1 MNTISSLKLKL
12 GETDFVTLKS
22 RLSSTCRGPISARL
36 LQNLS
41 FKSLEQKKEKEKF
54 IILMLNTVCERN
66 LVNPFQE

>member
-22 RLSSTCRGPISARL
+22 RLSSTYRGPISACL

-66 LVNPFQE
+66 LVNLFQE